1 MTKYRS
7 LRELNKDE
15 LEEVKERLLDTIMED
30 DCEQIEREYNEDL
43 LDEEQLSAIFR
54 IRKTQTVTYEDLEL
68 FYSDTNFVDDDF
80 FCNMEKEEEE
90 EEKREPLGFDDL
102 VELALRLSVSQG
114 FYGRLYTDLS
124 VRGRT
129 AEDKE
134 RLDKIIKSWN
144 CYDEIELIIR
154 IES

>member
-1 MTKYRS
+1 MTQYRS

-15 LEEVKERLLDTIMED
+15 LEEVKERLLVTVMDD
-30 DCEQIEREYNEDL
+30 DCEQIEREYDADYI
-43 LDEEQLSAIFR
+43 DEEQLIAIFR

-68 FYSDTNFVDDDF
+68 FYGDTDFVDDDF
-80 FCNMEKEEEE
+80 FCNMEKKEEE

-102 VELALRLSVSQG
+102 VALALRLRVSQG
-114 FYGRLYTDLS
+114 FYGRLYRDL
-124 VRGRT
+124 
-129 AEDKE
+129 AEMPIEERE